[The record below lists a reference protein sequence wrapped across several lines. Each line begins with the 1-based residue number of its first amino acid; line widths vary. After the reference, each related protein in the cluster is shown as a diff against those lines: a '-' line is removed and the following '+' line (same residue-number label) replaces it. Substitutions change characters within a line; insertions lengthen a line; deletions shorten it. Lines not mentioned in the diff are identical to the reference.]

1 MNSNLPPLV
10 CVETAKICIEGIF
23 NCRGQTRLGPT
34 YDGSSHVISRDGSET
49 VRTSDNRT
57 LVMVAY
63 FSKKEL
69 TIPTVT
75 VLDGAEEFTEEL
87 IIKINAKDKP

>member
-1 MNSNLPPLV
+1 
-10 CVETAKICIEGIF
+10 
-23 NCRGQTRLGPT
+23 
-34 YDGSSHVISRDGSET
+34 
-49 VRTSDNRT
+49 
-57 LVMVAY
+57 MVAY